1 MNIHPLSAVHPDA
14 HLGEGVQVGPFVT
27 IDANV
32 EIGEGTIIDAG
43 AVIHSGA
50 RIGKNCHIHSNAVV
64 SDIPQD
70 LKFQGEDTITIIG
83 DGTTVRECATIHR
96 GTASRGKTVVG
107 NNCLIM
113 AYSHVAHDCVLANNI
128 IMSNAVQVA
137 GEVEIGDFAV
147 LGGGTLV
154 HQFTRIGPHVMIQGG
169 SQVTKDLPPFSL
181 IGRNP
186 ICFEGVN
193 AVGLRRRG
201 FTLEQINAIQSVY
214 RMFYQSKLNVAPTI
228 EKIIEELPASRE
240 RDIITEFIAAST
252 RGVVRSAV
260 I

>member
-96 GTASRGKTVVG
+96 GESGLHLKRRA
-107 NNCLIM
+107 
-113 AYSHVAHDCVLANNI
+113 
-128 IMSNAVQVA
+128 NAV
-137 GEVEIGDFAV
+137 F
-147 LGGGTLV
+147 
-154 HQFTRIGPHVMIQGG
+154 
-169 SQVTKDLPPFSL
+169 
-181 IGRNP
+181 
-186 ICFEGVN
+186 
-193 AVGLRRRG
+193 RRG
-201 FTLEQINAIQSVY
+201 SRNRPWCRQSV
-214 RMFYQSKLNVAPTI
+214 R
-228 EKIIEELPASRE
+228 
-240 RDIITEFIAAST
+240 
-252 RGVVRSAV
+252 VRPISV
-260 I
+260 GG